1 MKTNYGIML
10 IFISVL
16 LMAAPAASQDIPQLP
31 MILYGNIQVNDD
43 SAPTGTIIAAYTG
56 DTLLGITQIEAAGE
70 YGDIPSNRLVIN
82 EPPGTDDIQIF
93 IQTPSMSTAVE
104 VQQIT
109 KWGSGEI
116 KQLDLSAVYKESTN
130 GGSVNLRT
138 VRSNRITSASTEV
151 EDESMPGG
159 GGIEGQAQEDI
170 ELMDSGSDELPNTSS
185 KSSTTILLLAVIIIA
200 IILGA
205 IYYFKTKSN

>member
-10 IFISVL
+10 IFFSVL

-82 EPPGTDDIQIF
+82 EPPGTDDIQIY

-130 GGSVNLRT
+130 VGRNLRT

-170 ELMDSGSDELPNTSS
+170 ELMGSGSDELPNTSS
-185 KSSTTILLLAVIIIA
+185 KSGTTILLLAVIIIA
-200 IILGA
+200 ILGA

>member
-31 MILYGNIQVNDD
+31 MILYGNIQVNGD
-43 SAPTGTIIAAYTG
+43 SAPTGTIIAAYKG
-56 DTLLGITQIEAAGE
+56 DTPLGNTTIEAAGE

-82 EPPGTDDIQIF
+82 DPPGTDDIQIY
-93 IQTPSMSTAVE
+93 IQTPSMSNAVE

-130 GGSVNLRT
+130 GGRNLRT
-138 VRSNRITSASTEV
+138 GGSSRITSASTEV

-170 ELMDSGSDELPNTSS
+170 ELMGSGSDELPNTSS
-185 KSSTTILLLAVIIIA
+185 KSGTTILLLAVIIIA
-200 IILGA
+200 ILGA